1 MDVVLSRVCPPGFR
15 VLCSSMVRLPPMVQ
29 SPYTVGA
36 FEEMSE
42 IVVGERK
49 PDG

>member
-1 MDVVLSRVCPPGFR
+1 
-15 VLCSSMVRLPPMVQ
+15 MVQ

-36 FEEMSE
+36 FEEISE